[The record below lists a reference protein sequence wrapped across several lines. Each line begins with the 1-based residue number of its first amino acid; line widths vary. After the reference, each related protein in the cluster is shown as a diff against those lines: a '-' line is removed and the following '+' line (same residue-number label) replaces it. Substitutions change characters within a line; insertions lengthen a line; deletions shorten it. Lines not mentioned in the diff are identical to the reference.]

1 MAQKLDRSYF
11 GDSSRSTTNR
21 TTERQK
27 ESASSSGG
35 TVQKL
40 DRSYFNKP
48 KVAPTTGAVSPAKKT
63 TAQSNSTSRQ
73 QWTATSGGRK
83 STTDAGKNK
92 PSAQKKSFFEI
103 ATQNKAPGRVVGN
116 AQPRQ
121 TSYAGQLGQVS
132 RNAAAPNSRYD
143 AWNLRTAQ
151 KQEIAAPSI
160 GNARKLDEPTFM
172 ERVGKTITGGAKSSA
187 AAYTNVRGYI
197 QEGTHMAR
205 DVDVSGWNR
214 DLNRYQYELRNAD
227 NDADRAY
234 WQSEIDRVRRNIQN
248 AGKATAESNAS
259 AQKNYRLADE
269 IAANAEKDLTRA
281 KQGAGAVGRLLV
293 DAGASMTQSA
303 LDAIPNLITGGA
315 TGMVPFAARAFG
327 GAAQQA
333 RKDGATW
340 GQQGLYGAASAAKE
354 VFTEKMFNIA
364 LPFAKAYGGGALDD
378 VVERGIRSAVDK
390 FAKTEVGKKA
400 LGSALTFGAGAV
412 GEGLEEFIGD
422 WMEWQLPRIYGG
434 DVATAQET
442 LSDSLYDFLV
452 GATSGAMGGL
462 VSPNTYRYDL
472 GTAQATQ
479 QGAQERTDV
488 QEGTRTASA
497 QTNAQAQQEG
507 AQRAIQE
514 AVQRQELNTT
524 AFTEEQIRQQQEAA
538 VRKAA
543 DVLGQNGAKALTGY
557 YSQTAG
563 ANPETTVRDFYRA
576 YNAALNGTTAQD
588 TNIPTALRMAAENAG
603 QRDARVAS
611 QAKYF
616 GENAQLVRD
625 TSWKKANLPSK
636 TSYALDSLAKT
647 LGVEIRFAD
656 TVDEGRAN
664 AQYKDGVITLALDA
678 DDPVMTSVIHEATHR
693 IKEISPESY
702 EKLASF
708 VQSNLSKEGTDFNM
722 GVREQLYQTSDT
734 NVLTEEMV
742 ADAFGRMV
750 GDESTLAEFTM
761 QNRSTVQKIVD
772 TLTDIINAVKRAL
785 KGQNVQLSD
794 RQRAAFRDL
803 QGHVTEMRNL
813 FNSALREAEQNKN
826 TATEGGEAKYSL
838 NEKFSQQF
846 DDWLEKKTDNKGTG
860 SFLVGTTSDALKSIG
875 MSNYEIYWRKA
886 KIAKIMNEHPAMT
899 ADVIKSVPNVLEHPI
914 LVMQSQTVA
923 NRITLFGETVDAEGK
938 PVLAALELS
947 PQSKRG
953 EIQDFAVIASAYGK
967 NNAQQLIDNSEILY
981 VDPNKKRTTNWLGL
995 LRLQLPSSLTSYGSI
1010 GRITLINRDVNGNL
1024 SFGAGSGKTAMQE
1037 AFEKAEEKTRYSLK
1051 DYSDAEQRVHRKK
1064 AIAYFGKTY
1073 NWNETGYLTPAG
1085 TKLDFSGRHEGGPGG
1100 YRTVDHRDIRDAIGE
1115 DYGGDDYSGSMVQF
1129 MSEGNIRIS
1138 PESGG
1143 INLSVEPTKS
1153 QMDAL
1158 SDFIGKNRGEVILDL
1173 DTPDGQTVSST
1184 EYPRGTHSSKVLNDI
1199 KAYFKDGTKPH
1210 VSELARF
1217 RDSKKMKQ
1225 FLEDYSR
1232 EHGEMPTDT
1241 TPSAMKAFYERVYG
1255 REGWNGL
1262 GNADVGTVNSAFEAM
1277 QSNMEEGDAHK
1288 INRQAAERLPE
1299 EQGRAPSE
1307 VPKVNPDTGKNV
1319 TKTVSTILN
1328 SPLTSND
1335 MARVYENAIADG
1347 TFDYE
1352 KIGDKDAIQQSQQ
1365 KINRDGWE
1373 TVAQQVL
1380 AKSSQTGF
1388 GQAFTKYDMADA
1400 VSAYNAAVTAG
1411 DHKMAYNLGMAIS
1424 GAAHDSAQVVQAMNL
1439 MNRLTPEGKLLTL
1452 RRYVDQLNDKQ
1463 AKKNSKKKNS
1473 TKKSQ
1478 RAATQEQIDNTRLN
1492 YVENATG
1499 FRISEELAA
1508 NYLMAEGDAE
1518 RAAAWDAITTD
1529 IANQLPSTFR
1539 EKANFWRYTMMLT
1552 NPTTHIRNTLGNAI
1566 QSGAR
1571 KMKNGVGTAIE
1582 RIAIRDKSQRTKA
1595 ISLGQ
1600 DGKALRAFALEQY
1613 QADEK
1618 AAMGAGKYSDSGL
1631 GAIERDIQEKRN
1643 VFSSK
1648 MQGEIAKKIADIVPE
1663 PIHKVAD
1670 VAGNVVQKIGDL
1682 NSTALDAE
1690 DRIFNQNAYVDSF
1703 AQALKAKGVTAEEAA
1718 SGRKHDLVE
1727 AARQYA
1733 INEAQKA
1740 TYRNTT
1746 ALSEAVSKL
1755 GRYEGDNLVIKAGSI
1770 AADAILPF
1778 RRTPANILTTG
1789 LDYSPVGLA
1798 KAITYDLYQ
1807 VSKGEMSAADMVDHL
1822 SAGLTGSGILALGAY
1837 LATEGLLHAK
1847 AGDDD
1852 KEEKFNKATGIQ
1864 EYSLEIG
1871 GKTYTLDWALPAA
1884 IPLFAGAAIMESVRS
1899 GGGTFPAVVD
1909 ALYGIS
1915 DVVLETSMLSS
1926 LNDFLSNI
1934 SYADNIPVYI
1944 IDRILSSYGGQYV
1957 PTLGSKIAS
1966 FADDTVRKSYVEKGT
1981 GQVASDADYFRQSV
1995 MKKVPGLRNKLQ
2007 PSIDLWGN
2015 KISNGSVWERGIQ
2028 SFISPGYLKTIDNDP
2043 VNQEIRRLAKATG
2056 EDSVYPTEAEKRLTT
2071 DDGDKNLTAE
2081 EYTEYAKLLG
2091 QTRYQALKGLLE
2103 SSSYKNLSDE
2113 DKVSAI
2119 ENVYKYAK
2127 KSAKAEILGQ
2137 DGIGWEAK
2145 AQEAQKKYGIK
2156 PEVYAALYTQVSG
2169 IESVKDR
2176 NGETIPNSK
2185 GLLIMQAVYN
2195 MPGLSEKQRNALFE
2209 YLGVGKSIRHYNK
2222 ALVNEKVRKNA
2233 RLAGK

>member
-1 MAQKLDRSYF
+1 MAALKKATFAKTDSIKRKLNNGAAEGTSPSARTSEPTYS
-11 GDSSRSTTNR
+11 GPGKIDSSAWDRAANRIAPAAGASQQKKTTP
-21 TTERQK
+21 
-27 ESASSSGG
+27 A
-35 TVQKL
+35 
-40 DRSYFNKP
+40 
-48 KVAPTTGAVSPAKKT
+48 ASPAKK
-63 TAQSNSTSRQ
+63 QGSLPMDNV
-73 QWTATSGGRK
+73 GRK
-83 STTDAGKNK
+83 NTANSRLLQDIQKREPRDTGKNRSNQYSLRK
-92 PSAQKKSFFEI
+92 GLEGVVLKGGQQVAQAAGNTAALAEDLVLAPFEFFSGQKLGSISDNAPFNTWARGIQRNGQELQDKYAENVGKGGKAAELLDRYGA
-103 ATQNKAPGRVVGN
+103 ATV
-116 AQPRQ
+116 
-121 TSYAGQLGQVS
+121 
-132 RNAAAPNSRYD
+132 AAAPNTILAFLTSGGSALASTGTLAKTAAAELAPSVVNTIRNSIATAAKDPQYWLSFGQVVGDGYESALQDMKASGRYD
-143 AWNLRTAQ
+143 NNTARTKAALYAIGNGILNAEVEVGGGIQKLPEELKHGAAAWKAWVDSMVDEGKEEVVQGIIERAMQNSVYDKRNPLASLSNPDAILNPYTSAEEFAGGAIVGGILGAGQVGAQ
-151 KQEIAAPSI
+151 KILESQY
-160 GNARKLDEPTFM
+160 NRM
-172 ERVGKTITGGAKSSA
+172 
-187 AAYTNVRGYI
+187 
-197 QEGTHMAR
+197 
-205 DVDVSGWNR
+205 VSQQ
-214 DLNRYQYELRNAD
+214 L
-227 NDADRAY
+227 
-234 WQSEIDRVRRNIQN
+234 
-248 AGKATAESNAS
+248 
-259 AQKNYRLADE
+259 AQ
-269 IAANAEKDLTRA
+269 
-281 KQGAGAVGRLLV
+281 Q
-293 DAGASMTQSA
+293 
-303 LDAIPNLITGGA
+303 
-315 TGMVPFAARAFG
+315 
-327 GAAQQA
+327 AAQQGVQKRA
-333 RKDGATW
+333 
-340 GQQGLYGAASAAKE
+340 
-354 VFTEKMFNIA
+354 
-364 LPFAKAYGGGALDD
+364 
-378 VVERGIRSAVDK
+378 
-390 FAKTEVGKKA
+390 
-400 LGSALTFGAGAV
+400 
-412 GEGLEEFIGD
+412 
-422 WMEWQLPRIYGG
+422 
-434 DVATAQET
+434 
-442 LSDSLYDFLV
+442 
-452 GATSGAMGGL
+452 
-462 VSPNTYRYDL
+462 
-472 GTAQATQ
+472 
-479 QGAQERTDV
+479 DV
-488 QEGTRTASA
+488 QEGTHTTPA
-497 QTNAQAQQEG
+497 QTSVQARQEA
-507 AQRAIQE
+507 AQRTIEE

-524 AFTEEQIRQQQEAA
+524 AFTEGQIRQQQEAA

-750 GDESTLAEFTM
+750 GDKSTLAEFTM

-794 RQRAAFRDL
+794 RQRAAFQDL

-813 FNSALREAEQNKN
+813 FNAALMETSNAANTLQEKSTDDTMNATRNSMKEGLEDGGSQEEQNRRKAFDGSETIWGALRWEKGMEPGYRRAVERRSRFYERMSQAGAKTQQYEGIVYGYRSVSLNDASDYARNAAKELNKLGVSDYFIFDGEVQVNHAGTTTGNSSEGLTLRNGSVGINNNASGDISEVKN
-826 TATEGGEAKYSL
+826 TAAHESVHHKINTQSKNAISYQQTMMRNINSKSPMFRIYYDAINAGYFNGKFDPTNRTQVDKFVNELSAYVGGHIYSGVMD
-838 NEKFSQQF
+838 NSTMFKDYNAVQNS
-846 DDWLEKKTDNKGTG
+846 LEN
-860 SFLVGTTSDALKSIG
+860 ALG
-875 MSNYEIYWRKA
+875 A
-886 KIAKIMNEHPAMT
+886 KI
-899 ADVIKSVPNVLEHPI
+899 
-914 LVMQSQTVA
+914 
-923 NRITLFGETVDAEGK
+923 ETK
-938 PVLAALELS
+938 
-947 PQSKRG
+947 QNNSK
-953 EIQDFAVIASAYGK
+953 K
-967 NNAQQLIDNSEILY
+967 
-981 VDPNKKRTTNWLGL
+981 
-995 LRLQLPSSLTSYGSI
+995 
-1010 GRITLINRDVNGNL
+1010 
-1024 SFGAGSGKTAMQE
+1024 
-1037 AFEKAEEKTRYSLK
+1037 RYSLK
-1051 DYSDAEQRVHRKK
+1051 DYSDVEKRDHRKK
-1064 AIAYFGKTY
+1064 AIAFFGKTY

-1100 YRTVDHRDIRDAIGE
+1100 YRTVDHRDIRDAISE

-1153 QMDAL
+1153 QLDAL

-1199 KAYFKDGTKPH
+1199 KAYFKDGTTPY

-1225 FLEDYSR
+1225 FLEDYAR

-1262 GNADVGTVNSAFEAM
+1262 GNADAGTVNSAFEAM
-1277 QSNMEEGDAHK
+1277 QANMEEGDAHK

-1307 VPKVNPDTGKNV
+1307 VPKINPGTGKNV

-1347 TFDYE
+1347 AFDYE
-1352 KIGDKDAIQQSQQ
+1352 KIGDKVAIQQSQQ

-1411 DHKMAYNLGMAIS
+1411 DHKMAYDLGMAIS

-1463 AKKNSKKKNS
+1463 TKKNSKKKNS

-1571 KMKNGVGTAIE
+1571 KLKNGVGTAIE
-1582 RIAIRDKSQRTKA
+1582 RVAIRDKSQRTKA

-1631 GAIERDIQEKRN
+1631 GAIEREIQEKRN

-1648 MQGEIAKKIADIVPE
+1648 IQGETAKKIADIVPE

-1670 VAGNVVQKIGDL
+1670 TAGNVVQKVGDF
-1682 NSTALDAE
+1682 NNRWLDKE
-1690 DRIFNQNAYVDSF
+1690 DRIFNKGAYIDSF
-1703 AQALKAKGVTAEEAA
+1703 AQALKAKGVTAEEAV
-1718 SGRKHDLVE
+1718 SGKKHALVE

-1733 INEAQKA
+1733 ISEAQKA

-1755 GRYEGDNLVIKAGSI
+1755 GRYEGDNLVMKAGSI

-1807 VSKGEMSAADMVDHL
+1807 VSKGEISAADMVDHL
-1822 SAGLTGSGILALGAY
+1822 SAGLTGTGILVLGAH
-1837 LATEGLLHAK
+1837 LAAEGLLHAK

-1884 IPLFAGAAIMESVRS
+1884 MPLFAGAAIMESVQN

-1909 ALYGIS
+1909 ALYGTS

-1957 PTLGSKIAS
+1957 PTLGSKVAS

-1981 GQVASDADYFRQSV
+1981 GQVASDADYFRQSI
-1995 MKKVPGLRNKLQ
+1995 MKKIPGLRNQLQ

-2015 KISNGSVWERGIQ
+2015 EISNGSVVERGMQ

-2056 EDSVYPTEAEKRLTT
+2056 EESVYPTEAEKRLTT
-2071 DDGDKNLTAE
+2071 SDGDKNLTAE
-2081 EYTEYAKLLG
+2081 EYTEYAKILG
-2091 QTRYQALKGLLE
+2091 QTRYQALKGLLG
-2103 SSSYKNLSDE
+2103 SSAYQKLSDE

-2127 KSAKAEILGQ
+2127 KTAKAEILGT
-2137 DGIGWEAK
+2137 DGNGWEAK
-2145 AQEAQKKYGIK
+2145 AQEAEQKYGIK
-2156 PEVYAALYTQVSG
+2156 PEVYAALYTQVSQ
-2169 IESVKDR
+2169 IEGVRDKD
-2176 NGETIPNSK
+2176 GETIPNSK

>member
-11 GDSSRSTTNR
+11 GTGNRKVTTGTNKR
-21 TTERQK
+21 DT
-27 ESASSSGG
+27 SGAAKA
-35 TVQKL
+35 VQKL
-40 DRSYFNKP
+40 DRSHFNKP
-48 KVAPTTGAVSPAKKT
+48 KSALISGASPTKT
-63 TAQSNSTSRQ
+63 T
-73 QWTATSGGRK
+73 
-83 STTDAGKNK
+83 
-92 PSAQKKSFFEI
+92 QKKSFFEI
-103 ATQNKAPGRVVGN
+103 ATQNKAPGRVAEN
-116 AQPRQ
+116 AKPRQ

-143 AWNLRTAQ
+143 AENLRTAQ
-151 KQEIAAPSI
+151 KQEVAAPSI
-160 GNARKLDEPTFM
+160 GKDRSNQYSLRKGLESVVLKGGQQVAQAAGNTAALAEDLVLAPFEFFSGQELGSLSDNAPFNTWARGIQRNGQALQDKYAENVAKGGKAAELLDRYGASTVAAVPQAVLAMLTS
-172 ERVGKTITGGAKSSA
+172 GGSMAASTAGVSSA
-187 AAYTNVRGYI
+187 AAAELAPGVASTIRRSIAAAAKDPQYWLSFGQVVGDGYESALQDMQASGKYDNNTARTKAALYAIGNGILNAEVEVGGGIQKLPEELKHGAAAWKAWVDSMVDEGKEEVVQGIIERAMQNSVYDKGNPLTSLSNPDAILNPYTSA
-197 QEGTHMAR
+197 E
-205 DVDVSGWNR
+205 
-214 DLNRYQYELRNAD
+214 EF
-227 NDADRAY
+227 
-234 WQSEIDRVRRNIQN
+234 
-248 AGKATAESNAS
+248 AGGAIVGGILGAGQIG
-259 AQKNYRLADE
+259 AQKVLESQYN
-269 IAANAEKDLTRA
+269 
-281 KQGAGAVGRLLV
+281 Q
-293 DAGASMTQSA
+293 M
-303 LDAIPNLITGGA
+303 
-315 TGMVPFAARAFG
+315 
-327 GAAQQA
+327 AAQQA
-333 RKDGATW
+333 A
-340 GQQGLYGAASAAKE
+340 
-354 VFTEKMFNIA
+354 
-364 LPFAKAYGGGALDD
+364 
-378 VVERGIRSAVDK
+378 
-390 FAKTEVGKKA
+390 
-400 LGSALTFGAGAV
+400 
-412 GEGLEEFIGD
+412 
-422 WMEWQLPRIYGG
+422 
-434 DVATAQET
+434 
-442 LSDSLYDFLV
+442 
-452 GATSGAMGGL
+452 
-462 VSPNTYRYDL
+462 
-472 GTAQATQ
+472 Q

-488 QEGTRTASA
+488 QDGTRTAPA
-497 QTNAQAQQEG
+497 QTNAQTQQEA

-514 AVQRQELNTT
+514 AVQRQT
-524 AFTEEQIRQQQEAA
+524 ASNPASAEEQVLRQREAA

-693 IKEISPESY
+693 IKAISPESY

-785 KGQNVQLSD
+785 KGQNVQLSG

-803 QGHVTEMRNL
+803 QGRVTEMRNL
-813 FNSALREAEQNKN
+813 FNAALREAEQNKN
-826 TATEGGEAKYSL
+826 TATEGGETRFSLKTVNGENIVWIDNNPLTSKELRDHKAIANYIAEHIGEMYTIIESGQRVYLGTELPGEYTQSKYTSYLNKRDKQTLRAKNKAASGLGEMIEIATNRRWEATRHKQNKDAKYGIYRYDSSFAFPITQKDGSISNVRAYDVEL
-838 NEKFSQQF
+838 LIRNAS
-846 DDWLEKKTDNKGTG
+846 DGKKYLYDIVNVKENTTDAID
-860 SFLVGTTSDALKSIG
+860 LLKRENQKRS
-875 MSNYEIYWRKA
+875 RKA
-886 KIAKIMNEHPAMT
+886 PSHGDASTNR
-899 ADVIKSVPNVLEHPI
+899 
-914 LVMQSQTVA
+914 VA
-923 NRITLFGETVDAEGK
+923 
-938 PVLAALELS
+938 
-947 PQSKRG
+947 
-953 EIQDFAVIASAYGK
+953 
-967 NNAQQLIDNSEILY
+967 SE
-981 VDPNKKRTTNWLGL
+981 DQN
-995 LRLQLPSSLTSYGSI
+995 
-1010 GRITLINRDVNGNL
+1010 VNGNF
-1024 SFGAGSGKTAMQE
+1024 SPTENGGDTK
-1037 AFEKAEEKTRYSLK
+1037 EKIRYSLK
-1051 DYSDAEQRVHRKK
+1051 DYSDVEKRDHRKK
-1064 AIAYFGKTY
+1064 AIAFFGKTY

-1100 YRTVDHRDIRDAIGE
+1100 YRTVDHRDIRDAISE

-1143 INLSVEPTKS
+1143 INLSVEPTNS

-1158 SDFIGKNRGEVILDL
+1158 ADFIGKNRGEVILDL
-1173 DTPDGQTVSST
+1173 DTPDGQTISST
-1184 EYPRGTHSSKVLNDI
+1184 EYPRGTHSSKVLTDI
-1199 KAYFKDGTKPH
+1199 KAYFKDGTVPY
-1210 VSELARF
+1210 VSELAQF
-1217 RDSKKMKQ
+1217 RDSKKTKQ
-1225 FLEDYSR
+1225 FLEDYAR

-1262 GNADVGTVNSAFEAM
+1262 GNADAGTVNSAFEAM
-1277 QSNMEEGDAHK
+1277 QANMEEGDAYD
-1288 INRQAAERLPE
+1288 INRQAAERLPG

-1307 VPKVNPDTGKNV
+1307 VPKVNPETGKNV

-1352 KIGDKDAIQQSQQ
+1352 QIGDKTAIEQAQQRV
-1365 KINRDGWE
+1365 NRDGWE
-1373 TVAQQVL
+1373 TVAQRVL
-1380 AKSSQTGF
+1380 AKSSKTGF
-1388 GQAFTKYDMADA
+1388 GQAFTKHDMADA
-1400 VSAYNAAVTAG
+1400 ISAYNAAVTAG
-1411 DHKMAYNLGMAIS
+1411 DNKMAYDLVLAIS
-1424 GAAHDSAQVVQAMNL
+1424 GAAHDSAQVMQAMNL

-1463 AKKNSKKKNS
+1463 AKKNSKMENS

-1478 RAATQEQIDNTRLN
+1478 RAATQEQIDNSRLN
-1492 YVENATG
+1492 YVEKATG
-1499 FRISEELAA
+1499 FRISEELAT

-1552 NPTTHIRNTLGNAI
+1552 NPTTHIRNMLGNAI
-1566 QSGAR
+1566 QYGVR
-1571 KMKNGVGTAIE
+1571 KLKNGVGTAIE
-1582 RIAIRDKSQRTKA
+1582 RAVIRDQSQRTKT
-1595 ISLGQ
+1595 ISLGE
-1600 DGKALRAFALEQY
+1600 DGKALRAFATEQY

-1631 GAIERDIQEKRN
+1631 GAIEREIQSKRKMFRGDN
-1643 VFSSK
+1643 PASK
-1648 MQGEIAKKIADIVPE
+1648 AI
-1663 PIHKVAD
+1663 
-1670 VAGNVVQKIGDL
+1670 QKIGDV
-1682 NSTALDAE
+1682 NNALLDVE
-1690 DRIFNQNAYVDSF
+1690 DQRFNRWAYVDSF
-1703 AQALKAKGVTAEEAA
+1703 TQALKAKGVTAAEAV
-1718 SGRKHDLVE
+1718 SGQKHDLVE

-1733 INEAQKA
+1733 ISEAQKA
-1740 TYRNTT
+1740 TYRNST
-1746 ALSEAVSKL
+1746 ALSEALSKL
-1755 GRYEGDNLVIKAGSI
+1755 GRSDDNPVIKARSI
-1770 AADAILPF
+1770 AVDAILPF

-1789 LDYSPVGLA
+1789 LEYSPVGFL
-1798 KAITYDLYQ
+1798 KSITYDLYQ
-1807 VSKGEMSAADMVDHL
+1807 VRKGEISAADMVDHL
-1822 SAGLTGSGILALGAY
+1822 SAGLTGSGIFALGAF
-1837 LATEGLLHAK
+1837 LAAEGLLHAK

-1884 IPLFAGAAIMESVRS
+1884 MPLFAGAAVMESIQN
-1899 GGGTFPAVVD
+1899 GGGTFSAVVD
-1909 ALYGIS
+1909 ALFGTS

-1934 SYADNIPVYI
+1934 SYADNIPTYI
-1944 IDRILSSYGGQYV
+1944 IDRVLSSYGGQYV
-1957 PTLGSKIAS
+1957 PTLGSKVAS
-1966 FADDTVRKSYVEKGT
+1966 FADDTVRKSYVGKGT

-2015 KISNGSVWERGIQ
+2015 EISNGSVWERGIQ

-2081 EYTEYAKLLG
+2081 EYMEYAKLLG
-2091 QTRYQALKGLLE
+2091 QIRYQALKGLLE
-2103 SSSYKNLSDE
+2103 SSSYKNLSDG

-2185 GLLIMQAVYN
+2185 GLLIMQAIYN
-2195 MPGLSEKQRNALFE
+2195 TSGLSEAQRNALFE